1 MTDTLQD
8 TARTALACLDLTSLN
23 DGDDAAAISA
33 LCARAA
39 GPAGTPAAL
48 CVWPR
53 FVAQAKAAAPAGVRV
68 AAVANFP
75 HGGTDLAAAV
85 ADARAIVEAGGD
97 EVDLVLPW
105 RALLADHAAGATGAT
120 GVAGVTGAVGAA
132 GAAHAAALVV
142 AVRAACVGRT
152 LKLIIESGDL
162 ATPALI
168 HQASLIGLDAG
179 VDFLKTST
187 GKTASGA
194 TPAAARVMLGAIAG
208 HPRGAAVGFKASGRI
223 RTVADAAV
231 YIALV
236 HELLGADAATPQR
249 LRFGASGLLGDI
261 EAVLAGRGDGNLAP
275 SGQGAGNPAPASTY

>member
-1 MTDTLQD
+1 MSDTPQD

-23 DGDDAAAISA
+23 DADDAAAIAA
-33 LCARAA
+33 LCAKAA
-39 GPAGTPAAL
+39 GPAGPPAAL

-53 FVAQAKAAAPAGVRV
+53 FVAQAQAGAPAGVRV

-75 HGGTDLAAAV
+75 RGGTDVAAAV

-105 RALLADHAAGATGAT
+105 RALLDGGATGA
-120 GVAGVTGAVGAA
+120 AS
-132 GAAHAAALVV
+132 AAALVL
-142 AVRAACVGRT
+142 AVRAACAGRT

-168 HQASLIGLDAG
+168 RQASLIGLDAG

-187 GKTASGA
+187 GKTATGA
-194 TPAAARVMLGAIAG
+194 TPEAARVMLHTIAA
-208 HPRGAAVGFKASGRI
+208 HPRGAAVGFKASGGI

-236 HELLGADAATPQR
+236 REVLGADAATPRR

-261 EAVLAGRGDGNLAP
+261 EAVLAG
-275 SGQGAGNPAPASTY
+275 QGAGNTAPAGTY